1 MNKRDQG
8 IMTRINLTKK
18 PHSEQV
24 RILNDY
30 LLRRSQHKA
39 QGEVT
44 IDQLIKRFR
53 NNRCFTN
60 SAKSVWLSRLLKD
73 VRSLSKSSV

>member
-1 MNKRDQG
+1 MA
-8 IMTRINLTKK
+8 RINLTKK
-18 PHSEQV
+18 SHSEQL

-30 LLRRSQHKA
+30 LERRAQHKV
-39 QGEVT
+39 QGEVS

-60 SAKSVWLSRLLKD
+60 SAKSVWLSKLLKEAK
-73 VRSLSKSSV
+73 VVNKVIL

>member
-1 MNKRDQG
+1 MA
-8 IMTRINLTKK
+8 RINLTKK
-18 PHSEQV
+18 THSEQL

-30 LLRRSQHKA
+30 LNRRWQHKA

-44 IDQLIKRFR
+44 IDQLIRRFR

-60 SAKSVWLSRLLKD
+60 SAKASWLSRLLRD
-73 VRSLSKSSV
+73 VKLNNEVSIK

>member
-1 MNKRDQG
+1 
-8 IMTRINLTKK
+8 MTRINLTKK
-18 PHSEQV
+18 SHPEQL

-30 LLRRSQHKA
+30 LNRRAQHAA

-60 SAKSVWLSRLLKD
+60 SAKAAWLSKLLKD
-73 VRSLSKSSV
+73 VKSFNKISI

>member
-1 MNKRDQG
+1 MA
-8 IMTRINLTKK
+8 RINLTKK
-18 PHSEQV
+18 PHSEQI

-30 LLRRSQHKA
+30 LIRRSQHGG

-60 SAKSVWLSRLLKD
+60 SAKASWLSRLLKD
-73 VRSLSKSSV
+73 VKAVSI

>member
-1 MNKRDQG
+1 
-8 IMTRINLTKK
+8 MTRINLTKK
-18 PHSEQV
+18 PHSDQL

-30 LLRRSQHKA
+30 LNRRAQHKS

-44 IDQLIKRFR
+44 IAQLINRFR

-60 SAKSVWLSRLLKD
+60 AAKAAWLSRLLKD
-73 VRSLSKSSV
+73 AQSINKVTI

>member
-1 MNKRDQG
+1 MA
-8 IMTRINLTKK
+8 RINLTKK
-18 PHSEQV
+18 PLPEQL

-30 LLRRSQHKA
+30 INRRFQHKA
-39 QGEVT
+39 QGEIT

-60 SAKSVWLSRLLKD
+60 SSKAVWLSRLLKD
-73 VRSLSKSSV
+73 VKSYNKISV

>member
-1 MNKRDQG
+1 MA
-8 IMTRINLTKK
+8 RINLTKK
-18 PHSEQV
+18 SHSDQL

-30 LLRRSQHKA
+30 LERRAQHKI

-44 IDQLIKRFR
+44 IDQLIRRFR

-60 SAKSVWLSRLLKD
+60 SAKSVWLSRLLKEAKALNK
-73 VRSLSKSSV
+73 VTL